1 MKYEAVIGLEVHTE
15 LQTKTK
21 IFCSCRTSFG
31 ADPNTNVCPVCLGL
45 PGVLPVLNKKVL
57 EYAVRAGL
65 ALNCEISR
73 FSKFDRKNYYYPDLP
88 KNFQT
93 SQFDLPICE
102 HGYLDVEVE
111 GEKRRIR
118 ITRAHMEE
126 DAGKLVHHGTS
137 ITDSDYSLVDYN
149 RTGTP
154 LLEIVSEPDM
164 RSAKEAVA
172 YMEKMRAILQYVGI
186 SDCRMEEGSLRCDAN
201 VSVRPVGQKELGT
214 KTEIKNINS
223 FKGVERAI
231 EYEAMRQAE
240 LLEDGGKVVQETRTW
255 DEKEGVTKSMRT
267 KEEANDYRY
276 FPEPDLVPFTVS
288 DEYIENIRKS
298 LPELPDARKERYMK
312 EFGLSSEDAVFMTN
326 DKATADYFEAA
337 VDAGADPK
345 ACVNWLMGEF
355 ASQLST
361 DGIEIAKAPVS
372 AENLAALL
380 KLISKGTISGKIAKK
395 VFATMWKE
403 GGNPEEIVKAQGLVQ
418 ISDTAELS
426 KLVDEVVGKN
436 PKAVEDFKAGKKKA
450 VGALVGQIMKATKG
464 KANPRVINELLN
476 KKPQSLRMT
485 PTKQR
490 KTPAF
495 MKNRES

>member
-15 LQTKTK
+15 LRTATK
-21 IFCSCRTSFG
+21 IFCSCKTSFG
-31 ADPNTNVCPVCLGL
+31 AEPNTNVCPVCLGL

-57 EYAVRAGL
+57 EFAVRTGL

-93 SQFDLPICE
+93 SQYDLPICE
-102 HGYLDVEVE
+102 HGHLDIEVD
-111 GEKRRIR
+111 GKKSTIR

-154 LLEIVSEPDM
+154 LLEIVSEPDI

-172 YMEKMRAILQYVGI
+172 YMEKLRAILQYCGV
-186 SDCRMEEGSLRCDAN
+186 SDCKMEEGSLRCDAN

-223 FKGVERAI
+223 FRGVERAI

-240 LLEDGGKVVQETRTW
+240 LLEEGGTVVQETRTW
-255 DEKEGVTKSMRT
+255 DEKEGVTKSMRK

-288 DEYIENIRKS
+288 DEYIEEIRRT
-298 LPELPDARKERYMK
+298 LPELPDARKARYM
-312 EFGLSSEDAVFMTN
+312 ESYGLDAYNADYLTN
-326 DKATADYFEAA
+326 DKDRADYFEAMVA
-337 VDAGADPK
+337 AGAEPK
-345 ACVNWLMGEF
+345 DAANWLMGDF
-355 ASQLST
+355 AKLLSR
-361 DGIEIAKAPVS
+361 DGLEMKAAPVK
-372 AENLAALL
+372 AEDMAALL
-380 KLISKGTISGKIAKK
+380 QLITKGTISGKIAKQ
-395 VFATMWKE
+395 VFSEMWTSGKT
-403 GGNPEEIVKAQGLVQ
+403 PETIVKEKGLVQ
-418 ISDTAELS
+418 ISDTGALEALA
-426 KLVDEVVGKN
+426 DRIIAAN
-436 PKAVEDFKAGKKKA
+436 PQSVADFKAGKKKA
-450 VGALVGQIMKATKG
+450 VGFLMGQIMKETKG
-464 KANPRVINELLN
+464 KANPQIVNGILT
-476 KKPQSLRMT
+476 KKLSEQ
-485 PTKQR
+485 
-490 KTPAF
+490 
-495 MKNRES
+495 

>member
-172 YMEKMRAILQYVGI
+172 YMEKMRAILQYMGI

-476 KKPQSLRMT
+476 KKLQSL
-485 PTKQR
+485 
-490 KTPAF
+490 
-495 MKNRES
+495 

>member
-231 EYEAMRQAE
+231 EYEALRQAE

-476 KKPQSLRMT
+476 KKLQSL
-485 PTKQR
+485 
-490 KTPAF
+490 
-495 MKNRES
+495 

>member
-372 AENLAALL
+372 AENLATLL

-403 GGNPEEIVKAQGLVQ
+403 GGDPEEIVKAQGLVQ

-476 KKPQSLRMT
+476 KKLQSL
-485 PTKQR
+485 
-490 KTPAF
+490 
-495 MKNRES
+495 

>member
-15 LQTKTK
+15 LQTTTK
-21 IFCSCRTSFG
+21 IFCGCKTSFG
-31 ADPNTNVCPVCLGL
+31 AEPNTNVCPVCLGL
-45 PGVLPVLNKKVL
+45 PGVLPVLNKRVL
-57 EYAVRAGL
+57 EFAVRAGL

-102 HGYLDVEVE
+102 RGHLDIEVN
-111 GEKRRIR
+111 GEKKQIR

-154 LLEIVSEPDM
+154 LLEIVTEPDM

-172 YMEKMRAILQYVGI
+172 YLEKMRAILQYIGI

-214 KTEIKNINS
+214 KAEIKNINS
-223 FKGVERAI
+223 FKGVEKAI
-231 EYEAMRQAE
+231 EYEALRQAE
-240 LLEDGGKVVQETRTW
+240 ILEDGGKIIQETRTW

-276 FPEPDLVPFTVS
+276 FPEPDLAPFTVS
-288 DEYIENIRKS
+288 EEYIEDIRKT
-298 LPELPDARKERYMK
+298 LPELPDERRERYIAN
-312 EFGLSSEDAVFMTN
+312 FGLSSTDAQYMTN
-326 DKATADYFEAA
+326 DKDTSDYFEKMVA
-337 VDAGADPK
+337 AGADPK
-345 ACVNWLMGEF
+345 ASVNWIMGEF
-355 ASQLST
+355 ASQLSNA
-361 DGIEIAKAPVS
+361 GIEIAKAPVTP
-372 AENLAALL
+372 ENLAKLLAL
-380 KLISKGTISGKIAKK
+380 IAKGTISGKIAKK
-395 VFATMWKE
+395 VFAEMWKD
-403 GGNPEEIVKAQGLVQ
+403 GADPEEIVKAQGLVQ
-418 ISDTAELS
+418 ISDTGALKEL
-426 KLVDEVVGKN
+426 VVKVIANN

-450 VGALVGQIMKATKG
+450 VGALVGQIMKETKG
-464 KANPRVINELLN
+464 KANPKVINELLN
-476 KKPQSLRMT
+476 DELKKL
-485 PTKQR
+485 
-490 KTPAF
+490 
-495 MKNRES
+495 

>member
-15 LQTKTK
+15 LQTTTK
-21 IFCSCRTSFG
+21 IFCGCKTSFG
-31 ADPNTNVCPVCLGL
+31 AEPNTNVCPVCLGL
-45 PGVLPVLNKKVL
+45 PGVLPVLNKRVL
-57 EYAVRAGL
+57 EFAVRAGL

-102 HGYLDVEVE
+102 RGHLDIEVN
-111 GEKRRIR
+111 GEKKQIR

-154 LLEIVSEPDM
+154 LLEIVTEPDM

-172 YMEKMRAILQYVGI
+172 YLEKMRAILQYIGI

-223 FKGVERAI
+223 FKGVEKAI
-231 EYEAMRQAE
+231 EYEALRQAE
-240 LLEDGGKVVQETRTW
+240 ILEDGGKIIQETRTW

-276 FPEPDLVPFTVS
+276 FPEPDLAPFTVS
-288 DEYIENIRKS
+288 EEYIEDIRKT
-298 LPELPDARKERYMK
+298 LPELPDERRERYIAN
-312 EFGLSSEDAVFMTN
+312 FGLSSTDAQYMTN
-326 DKATADYFEAA
+326 DKDTSDYFEKVVA
-337 VDAGADPK
+337 AGADPK
-345 ACVNWLMGEF
+345 ASVNWIMGEF
-355 ASQLST
+355 ASQLSNA
-361 DGIEIAKAPVS
+361 GIEIAKAPVTP
-372 AENLAALL
+372 ENLAKLLAL
-380 KLISKGTISGKIAKK
+380 IAKGTISGKIAKK
-395 VFATMWKE
+395 VFAEMWKD
-403 GGNPEEIVKAQGLVQ
+403 GADPEEIVKAQGLVQ
-418 ISDTAELS
+418 ISDTGALKEL
-426 KLVDEVVGKN
+426 VVKVIANN

-450 VGALVGQIMKATKG
+450 VGALVGQIMKETKG
-464 KANPRVINELLN
+464 KANPKVINELLN
-476 KKPQSLRMT
+476 DELKKL
-485 PTKQR
+485 
-490 KTPAF
+490 
-495 MKNRES
+495 

>member
-15 LQTKTK
+15 LQTTTK
-21 IFCSCRTSFG
+21 IFCGCKTSFG
-31 ADPNTNVCPVCLGL
+31 AEPNTNVCPVCLGL
-45 PGVLPVLNKKVL
+45 PGVLPVLNKRVL
-57 EYAVRAGL
+57 EFAVRAGL

-102 HGYLDVEVE
+102 RGHLDIEVN
-111 GEKRRIR
+111 GEKKQIR

-154 LLEIVSEPDM
+154 LLEIVTEPDM

-172 YMEKMRAILQYVGI
+172 YLEKMRAILQYIGI

-214 KTEIKNINS
+214 KAEIKNINS

-231 EYEAMRQAE
+231 EYEALRQAE
-240 LLEDGGKVVQETRTW
+240 ILEDGGKIIQETRTW

-276 FPEPDLVPFTVS
+276 FPEPDLAPFTVS
-288 DEYIENIRKS
+288 EEYIEDIRKT
-298 LPELPDARKERYMK
+298 LPELPDERRERYIAN
-312 EFGLSSEDAVFMTN
+312 FGLSSTN
-326 DKATADYFEAA
+326 DKDTSDYFEKVVA
-337 VDAGADPK
+337 AGADPK
-345 ACVNWLMGEF
+345 ASVNWIMGEF
-355 ASQLST
+355 ASQLSNA
-361 DGIEIAKAPVS
+361 GIEIAKAPVTP
-372 AENLAALL
+372 ENLAKLLAL
-380 KLISKGTISGKIAKK
+380 IAKGTISGKIAKK
-395 VFATMWKE
+395 VFAEMWKD
-403 GGNPEEIVKAQGLVQ
+403 GADPEEIVKAQGLVQ
-418 ISDTAELS
+418 ISDTGALKEL
-426 KLVDEVVGKN
+426 VVKVIANN

-450 VGALVGQIMKATKG
+450 VGALVGQIMKETKG
-464 KANPRVINELLN
+464 KANPKVINELLN
-476 KKPQSLRMT
+476 DELKKL
-485 PTKQR
+485 
-490 KTPAF
+490 
-495 MKNRES
+495 

>member
-326 DKATADYFEAA
+326 DKATADYFEAS

-476 KKPQSLRMT
+476 KKLQSL
-485 PTKQR
+485 
-490 KTPAF
+490 
-495 MKNRES
+495 